1 MIMMDY
7 EIFKKVVEEKFLDYL
22 PEEYQNRKIVVSPVE
37 KVNCSLDGLV
47 VMDTKEGVHFSP
59 TIYINYMYSDYQDTE
74 DLEQVL
80 KHWAHSFDEWSKQ
93 KLPFDVQALLSD
105 ECYVKEHV
113 VFQFI
118 NAEENQELLM
128 DMPHRE
134 YLDLA
139 IVYRFIVDIG
149 ENGITSVMIRNTVAT
164 MFGLTETQ
172 LFQFAAENTRRMFP
186 PVVKSMQTVI
196 KDLLYNS
203 GLDLDSEDVEIL
215 EDFLESIPQE
225 EQLYVIGNPRNTN
238 GAISILYE
246 DVLYHLAQKV
256 DSDLYIMPSSVHEC
270 IATSSKNGT
279 VETFASMVESV
290 NMSDVPLTDRLS
302 NQVYYYD
309 RNLRKTSLATDTT
322 SKLLG

>member
-1 MIMMDY
+1 MMDY

-47 VMDTKEGVHFSP
+47 VMDTKEGMHFSP
-59 TIYINYMYSDYQDTE
+59 TIYINHIYSDYQDTE

-105 ECYVKEHV
+105 ECYVREHV

-149 ENGITSVMIRNTVAT
+149 ENGITSVMIRNAVAT

-172 LFQFAAENTRRMFP
+172 LFQYAAENTRRMFP

-215 EDFLESIPQE
+215 EDFLESISQE

>member
-1 MIMMDY
+1 MMNY

-47 VMDTKEGVHFSP
+47 VMDTKEGMHFSP
-59 TIYINYMYSDYQDTE
+59 TIYINHMYSDYQDTE

-93 KLPFDVQALLSD
+93 ELPFDVQALFSD
-105 ECYVKEHV
+105 ECYVREHV

-149 ENGITSVMIRNTVAT
+149 ENGITSVMIRNAVAT

-186 PVVKSMQTVI
+186 PVVNSMQTVI
-196 KDLLYNS
+196 KDLLYS

-225 EQLYVIGNPRNTN
+225 EQLYVIGNPRHTN

-322 SKLLG
+322 SKLLE

>member
-1 MIMMDY
+1 MMSY
-7 EIFKKVVEEKFLDYL
+7 EVFKKVVEEKFLDYL

-47 VMDTKEGVHFSP
+47 VMDTKEGMHFSP
-59 TIYINYMYSDYQDTE
+59 TIYINHMYSDYQDTE

-118 NAEENQELLM
+118 NLKENQELLM

-203 GLDLDSEDVEIL
+203 GLDLDSEDVEIM
-215 EDFLESIPQE
+215 EDFLESISQE

>member
-1 MIMMDY
+1 MMNY

-47 VMDTKEGVHFSP
+47 VMDTKEGMHFSP
-59 TIYINYMYSDYQDTE
+59 TIYINHMYSAYQDTE

-80 KHWAHSFDEWSKQ
+80 EHWAHSFDEWSKQ
-93 KLPFDVQALLSD
+93 ELPFDVQALLSD
-105 ECYVKEHV
+105 ECYVREHV

-186 PVVKSMQTVI
+186 PVVNSMQTVI
-196 KDLLYNS
+196 KDLLYS

-225 EQLYVIGNPRNTN
+225 EQLYVIGNPRHTN

>member
-1 MIMMDY
+1 MMDY

>member
-1 MIMMDY
+1 MMSY
-7 EIFKKVVEEKFLDYL
+7 EVFKKVVEEKFLDYL

-37 KVNCSLDGLV
+37 KVNCSLDGLM
-47 VMDTKEGVHFSP
+47 VMDTKEGMHFSP

-118 NAEENQELLM
+118 NLKENQELLM

-203 GLDLDSEDVEIL
+203 GLDLDSEDVEIM
-215 EDFLESIPQE
+215 EDFLESISQE

>member
-1 MIMMDY
+1 MMNY

-47 VMDTKEGVHFSP
+47 VMDTKEGMHFSP

-93 KLPFDVQALLSD
+93 ELPFDVQALLSD
-105 ECYVKEHV
+105 ECYVREHV

-196 KDLLYNS
+196 KDLLYNG

-215 EDFLESIPQE
+215 EDFLESISQE

>member
-1 MIMMDY
+1 MMSY
-7 EIFKKVVEEKFLDYL
+7 EVFKKVVEEKFLDYL

-47 VMDTKEGVHFSP
+47 VMDTKEGMHFSP

-118 NAEENQELLM
+118 NLKENQELLM

-203 GLDLDSEDVEIL
+203 GLDLDSEDVEIM
-215 EDFLESIPQE
+215 EDFLESISQE

>member
-1 MIMMDY
+1 MMDY

-47 VMDTKEGVHFSP
+47 VMDTKEGMHFSP
-59 TIYINYMYSDYQDTE
+59 TIYINHMYSDYQDTE

-105 ECYVKEHV
+105 ECYVREHV

-149 ENGITSVMIRNTVAT
+149 ENGITSVMIRNAVAT

-172 LFQFAAENTRRMFP
+172 LFQYAAENTRRMFP

-215 EDFLESIPQE
+215 EDFLESISQE

>member
-1 MIMMDY
+1 MMDY

-47 VMDTKEGVHFSP
+47 VMDTKEGMHFSP

-93 KLPFDVQALLSD
+93 KLPFDVQTLLSD
-105 ECYVKEHV
+105 ECYVREHV

>member
-1 MIMMDY
+1 MMDY

-47 VMDTKEGVHFSP
+47 VMDTKEGMHFSP

-105 ECYVKEHV
+105 ECYVREHV

>member
-1 MIMMDY
+1 MMNY
-7 EIFKKVVEEKFLDYL
+7 EIFKKVVEEKFLEYL

-47 VMDTKEGVHFSP
+47 VMDTKEGMHFSP
-59 TIYINYMYSDYQDTE
+59 TIYINHMYSDYQDTE

-80 KHWAHSFDEWSKQ
+80 EHWAHSFDEWMKQ
-93 KLPFDVQALLSD
+93 ELPFDVQALFSD
-105 ECYVKEHV
+105 ECYVREHV

-118 NAEENQELLM
+118 NAEENRELLM

-149 ENGITSVMIRNTVAT
+149 ENGITSVMIRNSVAT

-172 LFQFAAENTRRMFP
+172 LFQFAVENTRRMFP
-186 PVVKSMQTVI
+186 PVVNSMQTVM
-196 KDLLYNS
+196 KDILYS
-203 GLDLDSEDVEIL
+203 GLDLDSEDVAIL
-215 EDFLESIPQE
+215 EDLLESIPQE
-225 EQLYVIGNPRNTN
+225 EQLYVIGNPRHTN

-256 DSDLYIMPSSVHEC
+256 DADLYIMPSSVHEC
-270 IATSSKNGT
+270 IAVSAKTGT

-309 RNLRKTSLATDTT
+309 RNLRKTSLATNTP
-322 SKLLG
+322 SKLIG

>member
-1 MIMMDY
+1 MMDY

-47 VMDTKEGVHFSP
+47 VMDTKEGMHFSP

-118 NAEENQELLM
+118 NAQENQELLM

-172 LFQFAAENTRRMFP
+172 LFQYAAENTRRMFP

-203 GLDLDSEDVEIL
+203 GLDLDSEDVEIM
-215 EDFLESIPQE
+215 EDFLESISQE

>member
-1 MIMMDY
+1 MMNY

-47 VMDTKEGVHFSP
+47 VMDTKEGMHFSP
-59 TIYINYMYSDYQDTE
+59 TIYINHMYSDYQDTE

-80 KHWAHSFDEWSKQ
+80 EHWAHSFDEWSKQ
-93 KLPFDVQALLSD
+93 ELPFDVQALFSD
-105 ECYVKEHV
+105 ECYVREHV

-149 ENGITSVMIRNTVAT
+149 ENGITSVMIRNAVAT

-186 PVVKSMQTVI
+186 PVVNSMQTVI
-196 KDLLYNS
+196 KDLLYS

-225 EQLYVIGNPRNTN
+225 EQLYVIGNPRHTN

-322 SKLLG
+322 SKLLE

>member
-1 MIMMDY
+1 
-7 EIFKKVVEEKFLDYL
+7 
-22 PEEYQNRKIVVSPVE
+22 
-37 KVNCSLDGLV
+37 
-47 VMDTKEGVHFSP
+47 
-59 TIYINYMYSDYQDTE
+59 
-74 DLEQVL
+74 
-80 KHWAHSFDEWSKQ
+80 
-93 KLPFDVQALLSD
+93 
-105 ECYVKEHV
+105 
-113 VFQFI
+113 
-118 NAEENQELLM
+118 M

-196 KDLLYNS
+196 KDLLYNG

-215 EDFLESIPQE
+215 EDFLESISQE

>member
-1 MIMMDY
+1 MMNY

-47 VMDTKEGVHFSP
+47 VMDTKEGMHFSP

-105 ECYVKEHV
+105 ECYVREHV

>member
-1 MIMMDY
+1 MMDY

-47 VMDTKEGVHFSP
+47 VMDTKEGMHFSP

-118 NAEENQELLM
+118 NLKENQELLM

-149 ENGITSVMIRNTVAT
+149 ENGISSVMIRNTVAT

-203 GLDLDSEDVEIL
+203 GLDLDSEDVEIM
-215 EDFLESIPQE
+215 EDFLESISQE

-290 NMSDVPLTDRLS
+290 NISDVPLTDRLS

>member
-1 MIMMDY
+1 MMDY

-47 VMDTKEGVHFSP
+47 VMDTKEGMHFSP

>member
-1 MIMMDY
+1 MMNY

-47 VMDTKEGVHFSP
+47 VMDTEEGMHFSP
-59 TIYINYMYSDYQDTE
+59 TIYINHMYSDYQDTE
-74 DLEQVL
+74 DLDQVL
-80 KHWAHSFDEWSKQ
+80 EHWAHSFDEWMKQ
-93 KLPFDVQALLSD
+93 ELPFDVQALFSD
-105 ECYVKEHV
+105 ECYVREHV

-118 NAEENQELLM
+118 NTKQNSEILM

-134 YLDLA
+134 YLDLS
-139 IVYRFIVDIG
+139 IVYRFIVDIS
-149 ENGITSVMIRNTVAT
+149 ENGITSVMVRNSVAT

-172 LFQFAAENTRRMFP
+172 LFQFAVENTRRMFP
-186 PVVKSMQTVI
+186 PVVNSMQTVM
-196 KDLLYNS
+196 KDMFENG
-203 GLDLDSEDVEIL
+203 GLDPDFVDAVLDEIMGSIPL
-215 EDFLESIPQE
+215 ED
-225 EQLYVIGNPRNTN
+225 QLYVIGNPRYTN

-270 IATSSKNGT
+270 IAVSSKTGT
-279 VETFASMVESV
+279 AETFASMVETV
-290 NMSDVPLTDRLS
+290 NMSEIPLTERLS

-309 RNLRKTSLATDTT
+309 RNLRKTSLATNTP
-322 SKLLG
+322 SKRLG

>member
-1 MIMMDY
+1 MMNY

-47 VMDTKEGVHFSP
+47 VMDTKEGMHFSP

-105 ECYVKEHV
+105 ECYVREHV

-203 GLDLDSEDVEIL
+203 GLDLDSEDVEIM
-215 EDFLESIPQE
+215 EDFLESISQE